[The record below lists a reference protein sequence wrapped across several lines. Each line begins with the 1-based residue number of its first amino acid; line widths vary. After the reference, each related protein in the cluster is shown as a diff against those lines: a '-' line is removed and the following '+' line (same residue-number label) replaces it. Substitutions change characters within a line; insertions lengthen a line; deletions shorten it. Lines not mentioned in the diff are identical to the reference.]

1 MKNGQRARNNWQTP
15 PRNQL
20 EGNLRPHDAVPSFF
34 EHRRHRASGRAIA
47 MEIRNFK
54 DMYIAE
60 VQELASVVR
69 QLGECSPRVAKA
81 ASHPALKQVILDNR
95 EAAETQKERLEAI
108 LEAHGAEVEA
118 HIDQAM
124 QAMLYETNKL
134 LPMLKGEDLRDAG
147 LIASMQRL
155 KHYEIAAYGTAAAL
169 AGQLKLC
176 DDQDCLLESLEE
188 EKLADIELTT
198 IAEREVNPD
207 ASTA

>member
-1 MKNGQRARNNWQTP
+1 
-15 PRNQL
+15 
-20 EGNLRPHDAVPSFF
+20 
-34 EHRRHRASGRAIA
+34 
-47 MEIRNFK
+47 
-54 DMYIAE
+54 
-60 VQELASVVR
+60 
-69 QLGECSPRVAKA
+69 
-81 ASHPALKQVILDNR
+81 
-95 EAAETQKERLEAI
+95 
-108 LEAHGAEVEA
+108 
-118 HIDQAM
+118 M

-207 ASTA
+207 ALTA